1 MTVRKSVAKTTPP
14 KAKTSKRR
22 SPITREEGERRLA
35 DAALQLIKT
44 RPYSEVSVR
53 DIAELADVNHGFVHT
68 WFGSKNDLLA
78 RVVQNLLREISEEA
92 EKTPAGQGAIGLFD
106 DRVQLAVRMII
117 WLTLEGY
124 EMTQGFD
131 LLVLETLRKRYL
143 ETEGLEPADAETAA
157 VIATAMGIGVGSFRP
172 ILESGLDVNTE
183 RVFPMWRHILGLLAE
198 HPLKTP

>member
-1 MTVRKSVAKTTPP
+1 MTVRKSVVKTTPP
-14 KAKTSKRR
+14 KAKKSKRR

-44 RPYSEVSVR
+44 RPFSEVSVR
-53 DIAELADVNHGFVHT
+53 EIAELADVNHGFVHT

-78 RVVQNLLREISEEA
+78 RVVQNLLRDISEEA

-124 EMTQGFD
+124 EMTKGFD

-143 ETEGLEPADAETAA
+143 ETEGLNPADAETAA
-157 VIATAMGIGVGSFRP
+157 VIAAAMGIGVGSFRP

-198 HPLKTP
+198 HPLKSP